1 MSVQSIGQSSVGASK
16 SDAATSTLASN
27 YESFL
32 TLLVAQIQNQDP
44 LEPMDSSQ
52 FVDQLATLTQV
63 EQTVQLNSQMENLR
77 SQMALN
83 AALSETGLIGREVT
97 GPSDTVQFDG
107 ETAVFSYEL
116 AADAATV
123 QAQIRDASGQLIAVI
138 DGLSVTGKTLH
149 EVEWDGTDTIGNKV
163 AAGKYHFSI
172 AAVDAEGGAGS
183 YNSYTNATVLAV
195 EYSDNSAYLQLSN
208 GNRINSGEIVRAR

>member
-1 MSVQSIGQSSVGASK
+1 MSVQSIGQSVVGASK
-16 SDAATSTLASN
+16 ADAATSSLATN

-32 TLLVAQIQNQDP
+32 TLLVAQVQNQDP
-44 LEPMDSSQ
+44 LEPMESSQ

-63 EQTVQLNSQMENLR
+63 EQTVQMNSQMENLR
-77 SQMALN
+77 SQLALN
-83 AALSETGLIGREVT
+83 AALSETGMIGREVT

-107 ETAVFSYEL
+107 DKAVFSYEL

-123 QAQIRDASGQLIAVI
+123 QAQIRDASGNLIAVI
-138 DGLSVTGKTLH
+138 DGLSITGKTLH
-149 EVEWDGTDTIGNKV
+149 EVEWDGTDTVGNKV
-163 AAGKYHFSI
+163 AAGQYHLSI

-195 EYSDNSAYLQLSN
+195 EYSDSSTYLQLSN

>member
-1 MSVQSIGQSSVGASK
+1 MSVHSIGQSAIGNSK
-16 SDAATSTLASN
+16 SDAASSSLATN

-63 EQTVQLNSQMENLR
+63 EQTVQLNAQMESMR

-97 GPSDTVQFDG
+97 GPSETVEFDG
-107 ETAVFSYEL
+107 DKAVFSYEL

-123 QAQIRDASGQLIAVI
+123 QAQIRDDSGTLIAVI
-138 DGLSVTGKTLH
+138 EGLSVKGKTLH
-149 EVEWDGTDTIGNKV
+149 EVEWDGTDTVGNKV
-163 AAGKYHFSI
+163 AAGKYHLSI

-183 YNSYTNATVLAV
+183 YNSYTNATVLAI
-195 EYSDNSAYLQLSN
+195 EYSNSSTYLQLSN